1 LSIGSPSV
9 LGLVVGERSI
19 IAAEVSI
26 TRDKRQVKHTAQFIF
41 PDDLSLEKP
50 AELGTALAQ
59 FLRQNHFSSSR
70 AVIGVPARW
79 LMARDKDLP
88 PASAEV
94 AASTLRLQAERLSSA
109 DEMVFDYAGQA
120 DSRKPRKVLLAAM
133 LKPQMDRLQRMADAA
148 GLRLLGITSATLALA
163 GAAAN
168 GPATSLMLTIAPDAM
183 ELAARYEGTPILL
196 RHLASTSAAEVLR
209 NGAAQDMASMIGGE
223 VRRVVTLMPQN
234 GDSADRSITLWDS
247 VGLSDSELPI
257 LRDRSGL
264 SVENLVDLKSLG
276 ITGSTPE
283 AARYAPAIALALSAA
298 DKRLPL
304 DFLHSRLATAKER
317 RIGRRTMWGVILG
330 ILSIGLIAFLLV
342 DIQQRE
348 TAVVDLRAKL
358 DNLKPDIKSAESLN
372 EKLSYGR
379 GWFETRPSMLECLR
393 EITRAFRDDEPIWVS
408 SFTLRDNHKGTLKGR
423 TADRKYVTDKEGL
436 LERLQKNRN
445 FSDVRVQELR
455 EVGGTSRDVSFSLN
469 FIFNSTEQAP

>member
-1 LSIGSPSV
+1 MSIGHPSV

-26 TRDKRQVKHTAQFIF
+26 TRDRRQVKRTAQFIF

-50 AELGTALAQ
+50 EELGTALSQ

-88 PASAEV
+88 PATAEV
-94 AASTLRLQAERLSSA
+94 AASTLRLQAERHSSS
-109 DEMVFDYAGQA
+109 DDLVFDYAGQP
-120 DSRKPRKVLLAAM
+120 DSRKPCKVLLAAM
-133 LKPQMDRLQRMADAA
+133 LKPQMERLQRMADAA

-168 GPATSLMLTIAPDAM
+168 APQTSLLLTIAPDAM
-183 ELAARYEGTPILL
+183 ELAARHEGTPILL
-196 RHLASTSAAEVLR
+196 RHLASTSPAESLH
-209 NGAAQDMASMIGGE
+209 NGAAQDVASMIGGE
-223 VRRVVTLMPQN
+223 VRRVVTMMPQN
-234 GDSADRSITLWDS
+234 GESSERSITLWDS

-264 SVENLVDLKSLG
+264 AVDNLADLKTLG
-276 ITGSTPE
+276 ITGSTPD

-298 DKRLPL
+298 EKRLPL

-317 RIGRRTMWGVILG
+317 RIGRRTVWGVVLG
-330 ILSIGLIAFLLV
+330 ALAIGLIVFLLV
-342 DIQQRE
+342 DLQQRE
-348 TAVVDLRAKL
+348 TAVIDLRGKL

-372 EKLSYGR
+372 EKLTFGR

-423 TADRKYVTDKEGL
+423 TADRKYVTDPQGL
-436 LERLQKNRN
+436 IDRLQKNKN
-445 FSDVRVQELR
+445 FSDIRVQELR

-469 FIFNSTEQAP
+469 FIFNSMEQAP

>member
-1 LSIGSPSV
+1 MSIGHPSV

-26 TRDKRQVKHTAQFIF
+26 TRDRRQVKRTAQFIF
-41 PDDLSLEKP
+41 PDTASLEKP
-50 AELGTALAQ
+50 EELGTLLAQ

-79 LMARDKDLP
+79 LMARDKDIP
-88 PASAEV
+88 PATAEV
-94 AASTLRLQAERLSSA
+94 AASTLRLQAERHSSA
-109 DEMVFDYAGQA
+109 DDLVFDYAGQS
-120 DSRKPRKVLLAAM
+120 DSRKGRKVLLAAM
-133 LKPQMDRLQRMADAA
+133 RKPQMERLERMADAA

-163 GAAAN
+163 GAATNA
-168 GPATSLMLTIAPDAM
+168 PATSLLLTIAPDGM
-183 ELAARYEGTPILL
+183 ELAARHDGTPVLL
-196 RHLASTSAAEVLR
+196 RHLSSASPSESLR
-209 NGAAQDMASMIGGE
+209 NGAAQDVASMIGGE

-234 GDSADRSITLWDS
+234 GEPSDRSITLWDS

-257 LRDRSGL
+257 LQDRSGL
-264 SVENLVDLKSLG
+264 TIENLIDLKSLG
-276 ITGSTPE
+276 ITAVTPD
-283 AARYAPAIALALSAA
+283 AARYAPAVALAIAA
-298 DKRLPL
+298 AEKRLPL
-304 DFLHSRLATAKER
+304 DFLNSRLATAKES
-317 RIGRRTMWGVILG
+317 RIGRRTVWAAVIG
-330 ILSIGLIAFLLV
+330 IVAIGLIAFLLV
-342 DIQQRE
+342 DLQTRE
-348 TAVVDLRAKL
+348 KDLNALQTRL
-358 DNLKPDIKSAESLN
+358 DNLKPDIKSAEALN

-423 TADRKYVTDKEGL
+423 TADRKFVTDPQGL
-436 LERLQKNRN
+436 IDRLQKNRN

-469 FIFNSTEQAP
+469 FIFNPTEQAP